1 MPNFTP
7 DQIQMLRDDRFHIA
21 AQEIEKI
28 QAAMA
33 DDIRALGWAVAV
45 HNDYRLNGIP
55 HTFWLFTKGNLCIK
69 GEGLTDA
76 EALNIVRQQIA
87 AMNQ

>member
-1 MPNFTP
+1 MLNFTSE
-7 DQIQMLRDDRFHIA
+7 QIQMLRDDGFHIA
-21 AQEIEKI
+21 AQEIEKM

-33 DDIRALGWAVAV
+33 DDIRAQGWAVAV
-45 HNDYRLNGIP
+45 HNDYRLNGIS

-69 GEGLTDA
+69 GEGLTGA
-76 EALNIVRQQIA
+76 AALNIVRQQIA